1 MRHNCRFMRLAD
13 HFVRSG
19 DTLFRYRGQL
29 PLLMLPVFALGM
41 LDARLPADLP
51 PAGRAVQAAAVLLA
65 LCGLVIRVLSI
76 GTAPEGTSERSTTS
90 PRASR
95 LRTTGFYSI
104 VRHPLYLGNTIT
116 AVGLGAFTTRW
127 YVPVIVLLLG
137 LLYHERIAAREEA
150 FLEDRFGDEFRRWAE
165 AVPAM
170 VPRLSAYV
178 PSDTPFV
185 WKRVLGRE
193 FHGLMAIASVVFVL
207 DISRR
212 GLAGATLTPDPLWG
226 WFFALSAAIFVVFT
240 ALKKTTGM
248 FRT

>member
-1 MRHNCRFMRLAD
+1 MRLSD

-19 DTLFRYRGQL
+19 DALFRHRGQL

-51 PAGRAVQAAAVLLA
+51 AATKVLQAAAVALA
-65 LCGLVIRVLSI
+65 LCGLLIRVLAV

-104 VRHPLYLGNTIT
+104 VRHPLYLGNTMT

-150 FLEDRFGDEFRRWAE
+150 FLEQRFGDEFRRWAE
-165 AVPAM
+165 RVPAM
-170 VPRLSAYV
+170 IPRLSAYV

-207 DISRR
+207 DLSRR
-212 GLAGATLTPDPLWG
+212 ALAGANLRPDPVWG
-226 WFFALSAAIFVVFT
+226 WFFAISAAVFVGFT
-240 ALKKTTGM
+240 VLKKTTAV
-248 FRT
+248 FQEKS